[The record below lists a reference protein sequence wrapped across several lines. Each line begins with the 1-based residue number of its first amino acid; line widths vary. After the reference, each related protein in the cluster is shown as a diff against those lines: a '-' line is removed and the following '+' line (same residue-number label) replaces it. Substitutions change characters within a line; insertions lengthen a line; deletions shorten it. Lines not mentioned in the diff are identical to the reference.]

1 MKQSIFAAIEK
12 SLNCYLTLD
21 PESVARMQKLIGKT
35 VSIEMQTHLP
45 LPILFLHFDE
55 KNIQVLT
62 ETPEK
67 IDIKINGTPLSLLR
81 MSFTKD
87 KKKFFSDDVSIEG
100 NLELGQHVIDL
111 FDQLEIDW
119 EEHVS
124 HWIGDVPAHQVGRA
138 VRSLKDVSQ
147 RLRQS
152 LLRNINEYVHEEVD
166 LFPPLEAAQDFFAEV
181 DVIRMDVDRL
191 EARLLKLKR
200 GVE

>member
-1 MKQSIFAAIEK
+1 MKQSIFNAIEK

-21 PESVARMQKLIGKT
+21 PESAARMKKLIGKT

-45 LPILFLHFDE
+45 LPILFLYFDE
-55 KNIQVLT
+55 RNIRVLT

-67 IDIKINGTPLSLLR
+67 IDIKIKGTPLSLLR

-119 EEHVS
+119 EEHAS

-166 LFPPLEAAQDFFAEV
+166 LFPPLEAVQDFFTEV